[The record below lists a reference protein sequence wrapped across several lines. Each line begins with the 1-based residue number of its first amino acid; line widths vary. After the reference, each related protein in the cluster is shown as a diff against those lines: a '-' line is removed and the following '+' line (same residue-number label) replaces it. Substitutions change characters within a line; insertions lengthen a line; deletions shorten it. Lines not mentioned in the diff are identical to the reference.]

1 MESINLLVLDREI
14 EIIHDLVVKILEHEK
29 LLIDASDLCGEMD
42 TLVALV
48 AGAAKYKLCSPHMT
62 NKNIIQ
68 IQGGR
73 HLLQELALSSYIPND
88 CYILG
93 GAGDGEDGEDGE
105 EDQSYTMASRSTS
118 NQNKGGMS
126 RPSMLLMTGPNF
138 SGKSVYL
145 KQNALIVYLAQIG
158 SFVPA
163 ERAIIGLTD
172 KILTRI
178 ATRESVSKNQ
188 SAFMIDLQQIALSMT
203 LATRRSLVIIDE
215 FGKGTNSLD
224 GAGLAAGVFD
234 HFLGLGRQAPKV
246 LAATHF
252 HEIFENNFLDDRPQL
267 SFGHMEVHVDM
278 SMTVPQDQV
287 AYLYKFRSGRSN
299 SSFGTLCASLNGIDL
314 AIVTRAEELILLAT
328 KGEDLVAACSKA
340 DCDMAEDLEAA
351 ELIGRRLLEVDLN
364 NRGVGARNILQSI
377 ISPDMD

>member
-1 MESINLLVLDREI
+1 
-14 EIIHDLVVKILEHEK
+14 
-29 LLIDASDLCGEMD
+29 MD
-42 TLVALV
+42 SLVALA
-48 AGAAKYKLCSPHMT
+48 AGAATYNLTSPNIT
-62 NKNIIQ
+62 TKNIID
-68 IQGGR
+68 IRGGR
-73 HLLQELALSSYIPND
+73 HLLQELALSDYIPND
-88 CYILG
+88 CYICG
-93 GAGDGEDGEDGE
+93 GEGDGEEGP
-105 EDQSYTMASRSTS
+105 THPMASRSTP
-118 NQNKGGMS
+118 NEGEDGILG
-126 RPSMLLMTGPNF
+126 PSMLLMTGPNF

-145 KQNALIVYLAQIG
+145 KQNALIVYLAHIG

-163 ERAIIGLTD
+163 ESATIGLTD

-178 ATRESVSKNQ
+178 ATRESVSRNQ

-252 HEIFENNFLDDRPQL
+252 HEIFENNLLDNRPRL
-267 SFGHMEVHVDM
+267 SFGHMQVHVDM
-278 SMTVPQDQV
+278 SMTIPQDQV

-299 SSFGTLCASLNGIDL
+299 SSFGTLCASLNGIDP

-351 ELIGRRLLEVDLN
+351 ELMGRRLLEADFN
-364 NRGVGARNILQSI
+364 DRGASARSILHSI
-377 ISPDMD
+377 VSLEID